1 MTGNRKTLLT
11 AGILLVSGGFFLGGW
26 VAWSIFQPTPQKA
39 PYVYTMVE
47 EGGVEAFPD
56 LGLAGEGGVDSP
68 NLVIRKYELRVDQI
82 DKPIA
87 VFHTAA
93 RNKGEPVLLDWR
105 NYLAEPVI
113 NAASDVSETAV
124 LAEAIREHAPE
135 GAPVIGWWDI
145 SRRLK
150 LLAGIDVLFDRH
162 LAQPVLLPES
172 WNRYQKPIKAVER
185 SFWNLN
191 KGESGEVLFEQF
203 TEALLTDRQAAAAE
217 KLRALVGG
225 RESFLVLSVQD
236 TYKVGAL
243 YPERFGIGFKDFAKG
258 EDAHGMASSIKK
270 WLKEEG
276 YENYTTQ
283 RLGKTVVRVYFLTD
297 EASSRTL
304 LAQALPFTN
313 SRPMELTEIELVYQ
327 HGDFWVYRVP
337 PAEQEAET
345 ETTPPAL

>member
-1 MTGNRKTLLT
+1 MMGNQKTLLT
-11 AGILLVSGGFFLGGW
+11 AGILLLSGGFFLGGW
-26 VAWSIFQPTPQKA
+26 AAWSVFQSPPQKA

-47 EGGVEAFPD
+47 EGNVEAFPD
-56 LGLAGEGGVDSP
+56 LGLAGEDGKDNP
-68 NLVIRKYELRVDQI
+68 DLVIRKYELRVDQI
-82 DKPIA
+82 DKPVA
-87 VFHTAA
+87 VFHTAT
-93 RNKGEPVLLDWR
+93 RNKGEPILLDWR

-113 NAASDVSETAV
+113 NAASDVVETAV
-124 LAEAIREHAPE
+124 LAEAIRKHAPE
-135 GAPVIGWWDI
+135 GSLVVGWWDI

-150 LLAGIDVLFDRH
+150 LLAGVDVLFDRH

-172 WNRYQKPIKAVER
+172 WNRYQKPIKAVE
-185 SFWNLN
+185 SGFWNLN
-191 KGESGEVLFEQF
+191 GGQSGEALFEKF
-203 TEALLTDRQAAAAE
+203 TEALLTDRQSVAAE

-243 YPERFGIGFKDFAKG
+243 YPDRFGIGIKDFAKG
-258 EDAHGMASSIKK
+258 KDAHGMVLTIKK
-270 WLKEEG
+270 WLKENG
-276 YENYTTQ
+276 YESYTTQ
-283 RLGKTVVRVYFLTD
+283 RLDETVVRVYFLTD

-337 PAEQEAET
+337 SAEQKAEAEKT
-345 ETTPPAL
+345 SPAL